1 MSPRPAPL
9 SSAVL
14 PAFLSALGLALFA
27 WIDRLP
33 AAADYVVPRHPG
45 WGLFSLGLAAV
56 QGPGGRA
63 LSAAAF
69 LLLAGALFLL
79 GRGFWKALGTAEERR
94 GLWSARGLL
103 AAAAGVAVLAGAA
116 RLASAV
122 WFDLLFN
129 SWFAPGSADLREP
142 ILAGLGALWVVF
154 WLGAA
159 LAFLARRLTGGGKT
173 ALLACAGC
181 AAAFA
186 VPALLLYAWAAAAC
200 DVRAASLAGATGIPE
215 DPAGRETLLVLTS
228 AEGRPGSEV
237 YDVPVGMPG
246 AADLSDPSLQTLED
260 YLARRPRSVYRTQ
273 TQRLLWEGY
282 SRRQDV
288 SRLRG
293 SLLGS
298 VREGDALAWLVLADH
313 LSSAPPDALAAGL
326 LDELADERRWR
337 IGGRAALLLAAAHAH
352 LGRPERALE
361 WGRRAAAALG
371 MPAELLPKPA
381 PGGALRPGAVS
392 VAVRGP
398 RPARAALYVRQSL
411 QEPYSLSPNRLVAS
425 CAADGQGRFRFGG
438 LSAGD
443 YYLVFSFKPGA
454 LPARGGALPV
464 RGHRGDIRL
473 SKDRPAARVDLDIS
487 RGARP

>member
-1 MSPRPAPL
+1 MTTPRPL
-9 SSAVL
+9 SDSAL
-14 PAFLSALGLALFA
+14 PAALAALGLALFT

-45 WGLFSLGLAAV
+45 WGFFSLGLAAAR
-56 QGPGGRA
+56 GPGGRV
-63 LSAAAF
+63 LTAAAL
-69 LLLAGALFLL
+69 LLLAAALLFLA
-79 GRGFWKALGTAEERR
+79 RSFWR
-94 GLWSARGLL
+94 GLGSAEQRRRLWTARGIL
-103 AAAAGVAVLAGAA
+103 ALAAGVAVLAAGA

-129 SWFAPGSADLREP
+129 SWFAPGSVDLREP

-159 LAFLARRLTGGGKT
+159 LSFLARRLTGGRQA
-173 ALLACAGC
+173 ALVSCAGC

-186 VPALLLYAWAAAAC
+186 VPALALYIWAAVAC
-200 DVRAASLAGATGIPE
+200 DARAASLARAAGIPR
-215 DPAGRETLLVLTS
+215 DPAGREILLVLTT
-228 AEGRPGSEV
+228 GRAGAGFEV

-246 AADLSDPSLQTLED
+246 AADLSDASLQALEA
-260 YLARRPRSVYRTQ
+260 YLARRPRSVHRQ
-273 TQRLLWEGY
+273 QAERLLWEGY

-288 SRLRG
+288 GRLRQ
-293 SLLGS
+293 SLLASSRG
-298 VREGDALAWLVLADH
+298 GDALAWLVLADH

-326 LDELADERRWR
+326 LDDLADERRWR
-337 IGGRAALLLAAAHAH
+337 IGGRAALLLAAAYAH
-352 LGRPERALE
+352 LGRPERADG
-361 WGRRAAAALG
+361 WGRRGAAALG
-371 MPAELLPKPA
+371 MPPELLPPAA

-398 RPARAALYVRQSL
+398 RPARAALYARQSP
-411 QEPYSLSPNRLVAS
+411 QEPYALSPNRLVAS
-425 CAADGQGRFRFGG
+425 AAADGQGRFRFKG

-454 LPARGGALPV
+454 LPARHQAMVV

-473 SKDRPAARVDLDIS
+473 SKDRPAAGIELDIS
-487 RGARP
+487 GGRLP